1 MSKYGHIWQQKTNI
15 LAARMLKLRLLNRT
29 SIFYIQS
36 PDSILLISP
45 RSTTDLDT
53 HTHTNGQQCES
64 YPDKHMWF
72 ISVTSQQSP
81 VISLSVTVCAPLS
94 PIFIFICHVMW
105 EFWAP
110 SPTVRAIC
118 APLSLSNHPTN
129 THACTHAHSPSPPHI
144 LYTNRDIRTHTIA
157 LSAWQLN
164 MGSMCLCFH
173 SIACY
178 SFLFPV
184 SVLKGYLV
192 PARAPVITI
201 TSLAEGRFS
210 FLFIYRKFTIFD
222 DLSFKT
228 SSCSVLKPKVICVKI
243 IPWGIFH
250 TDTTDHGFPT
260 FFVAIPFNWM
270 TQYVF
275 AAVLSS

>member
-1 MSKYGHIWQQKTNI
+1 
-15 LAARMLKLRLLNRT
+15 MLKLRLLNRT
-29 SIFYIQS
+29 WPTSGWHPSFIYSLHTLFFSSFHQGA
-36 PDSILLISP
+36 PQ
-45 RSTTDLDT
+45 TWT
-53 HTHTNGQQCES
+53 HIHTNGQQCEC

-129 THACTHAHSPSPPHI
+129 THACTHTHSPSPPHI

-201 TSLAEGRFS
+201 ASLAEGRFS
-210 FLFIYRKFTIFD
+210 L
-222 DLSFKT
+222 
-228 SSCSVLKPKVICVKI
+228 
-243 IPWGIFH
+243 
-250 TDTTDHGFPT
+250 
-260 FFVAIPFNWM
+260 
-270 TQYVF
+270 
-275 AAVLSS
+275 LSSSTGSSPYLMVLVSKHPLGVFWS